1 VEDREEPEFRTIRQ
15 LRRDALGQDFLLF
28 CLAFSTGAAVYAALK
43 VITESGLAD
52 DFWTIGLSKGLLFSG
67 LVAGELFLLWDL
79 GIRQGVRGH
88 SVGKH
93 RAGIVV
99 VDVESGAPAGLLR
112 GTLRGILLAGLVD
125 LCAAALPI
133 GVPTVLR
140 LTTPDAWHI
149 GITTYLAVAILL
161 IPLLFSLRRDV
172 ADRLFH
178 TEVLR
183 ASGANST
190 TSPQRRRVLLV
201 LDVVGVLG
209 VAAVMGTYLAFFAPF
224 ILRFPGLT

>member
-1 VEDREEPEFRTIRQ
+1 VEDSVEPEFRTITQ

-28 CLAFSTGAAVYAALK
+28 CLAFSAGAAVYAVFRA
-43 VITESGLAD
+43 ITEDATAD
-52 DFWTIGLSKGLLFSG
+52 DFWSIGLSKGLLFSG

-79 GIRQGVRGH
+79 GLRQGLRGH

-99 VDVESGAPAGLLR
+99 VDVVTGAPTGLLR
-112 GTLRGILLAGLVD
+112 GALRGILLAGLVD
-125 LCAAALPI
+125 LAAAALPI
-133 GVPTVLR
+133 GLPTVLR
-140 LTTPDAWHI
+140 LTTPGAWHI
-149 GITTYLAVAILL
+149 GATTYIAVLILFL
-161 IPLLFSLRRDV
+161 PLLFSLRRDF

-178 TEVLR
+178 TEVRR
-183 ASGANST
+183 ASGANAT
-190 TSPQRRRVLLV
+190 TSPLRRKVLLV
-201 LDVVGVLG
+201 LNVVGVLG

>member
-1 VEDREEPEFRTIRQ
+1 VEDSDEPEFRTIKE

-28 CLAFSTGAAVYAALK
+28 CLAFSAGAAVYAAVK
-43 VITESGLAD
+43 VVTEGGSAD
-52 DFWTIGLSKGLLFSG
+52 DFWTIGLSKGLLFCG
-67 LVAGELFLLWDL
+67 LLAGELFLLWDL

-99 VDVESGAPAGLLR
+99 VDVDTGEPAGLAR
-112 GTLRGILLAGLVD
+112 GLLRGILLAGLVD
-125 LCAAALPI
+125 LSAAALPF

-149 GITTYLAVAILL
+149 GVTTYIALAILL
-161 IPLLFSLRRDV
+161 VPLLFSLRRDV

-190 TSPQRRRVLLV
+190 TSPGRRRVLLV

-209 VAAVMGTYLAFFAPF
+209 VMAVMGTYLAFFAPF